1 MINRVTL
8 VGNLGKDPEVRHFEN
23 GGSVARITVATN
35 ESYKDKEGN
44 WQTQTEW
51 HNVIAWR
58 SNADRAE
65 KELKKGSMV
74 FVEGKLKTRSY
85 KDNNGVDRTIT
96 EVEATTLR
104 SLDKKERSEFSNN
117 APLPDSHSVSPSQN
131 FNPSSPSNAPAAG
144 SSDHFNGDG
153 ISNDPSDDLPF

>member
-8 VGNLGKDPEVRHFEN
+8 VGHMGKDPEVRHFEN

-35 ESYKDKEGN
+35 ESYRDKDGN
-44 WQTQTEW
+44 WQTLTEW

-58 SNADRAE
+58 ANADRAE

-85 KDNNGVDRTIT
+85 KDANGVDKTIT

-104 SLDKKERSEFSNN
+104 SLEKRERSDYPST
-117 APLPDSHSVSPSQN
+117 APLPDSSPSQSGQSYSA
-131 FNPSSPSNAPAAG
+131 PSSSQH
-144 SSDHFNGDG
+144 SDPFGGD
-153 ISNDPSDDLPF
+153 SMANDPSDDLPF

>member
-8 VGNLGKDPEVRHFEN
+8 VGHLGKDPEVRHFEN

-35 ESYKDKEGN
+35 ESYKDKDGN
-44 WQTQTEW
+44 WQNLTEW

-58 SNADRAE
+58 ANADRAE

-85 KDNNGVDRTIT
+85 KDNNGIDKTIT

-104 SLDKKERSEFSNN
+104 SLERRERSEYSNN
-117 APLPDSHSVSPSQN
+117 APLPEPNSG
-131 FNPSSPSNAPAAG
+131 PSNTSYNAPSTPSTSNDPFG
-144 SSDHFNGDG
+144 GDG
-153 ISNDPSDDLPF
+153 LVNDPSDDLPF